1 MRDFGTEVLACTPS
15 YALVIADTMAAE
27 GVEKSDLKLKSAI
40 LGAEPCSEGMRKEI
54 EEKLGCQVYDIYG
67 LSEVMG
73 PGVACECGEQ
83 HGLHVNEDKFIIEV
97 VDPETLEPVPDGEHG
112 ELFIVGDTVAR
123 GYWNRAEQTAA
134 AFHSCPEALAH
145 GMRSYRTGDE
155 MTRDADG
162 QYYYHGR
169 YDLQIKLHGYRIELG
184 DIEATLCALDEVS
197 AACVVPV
204 IRDGAISHLVAV
216 VVPADLDAPRGF
228 DLTKQLKREMRESV
242 PTYMVPRAF
251 KYADELPLNPNGK
264 ADRKALAAL
273 VNERA

>member
-1 MRDFGTEVLACTPS
+1 MAQDDESSGRPQPLPGHETQSDEMACPKCGRF
-15 YALVIADTMAAE
+15 VGAATKCPYC
-27 GVEKSDLKLKSAI
+27 GAKVEKRMSLVALRWAAVLLSTVGLVLLWLMARTR
-40 LGAEPCSEGMRKEI
+40 EP
-54 EEKLGCQVYDIYG
+54 
-67 LSEVMG
+67 
-73 PGVACECGEQ
+73 
-83 HGLHVNEDKFIIEV
+83 
-97 VDPETLEPVPDGEHG
+97 
-112 ELFIVGDTVAR
+112 ELV
-123 GYWNRAEQTAA
+123 
-134 AFHSCPEALAH
+134 
-145 GMRSYRTGDE
+145 
-155 MTRDADG
+155 
-162 QYYYHGR
+162 
-169 YDLQIKLHGYRIELG
+169 RIG

-228 DLTKQLKREMRESV
+228 ALTKQLKREMRESV